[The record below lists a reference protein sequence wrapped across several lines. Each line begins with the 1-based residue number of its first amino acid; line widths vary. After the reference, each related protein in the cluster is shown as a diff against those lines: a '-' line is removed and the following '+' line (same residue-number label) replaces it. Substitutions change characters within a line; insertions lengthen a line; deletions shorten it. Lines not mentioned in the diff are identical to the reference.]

1 MDETNKFLSQ
11 YFHVQFCSE
20 NAGVLEGM
28 MKIVNPDLVM
38 ISLIGAYDI
47 DTSVFFL
54 LSDQYGQ
61 IPVITIG
68 TKEESSKF
76 FKYYE
81 GAQFENLIRPVE
93 NTVIMEAV
101 CRRLKLNEKYVKRET
116 GKEDSGKKRILVVDD
131 NGTALRTMKAMLQDV
146 YEVDLAISGVQ
157 SMTSIGKN
165 RPDLILLDYEMP
177 ICDGKMTLEMILA
190 DEDMKDIPVIFLTAI
205 NDRAN
210 IEAVLKLKPAGYFLK
225 PPVKDR
231 LVSEINKI
239 LG

>member
-1 MDETNKFLSQ
+1 M
-11 YFHVQFCSE
+11 
-20 NAGVLEGM
+20 
-28 MKIVNPDLVM
+28 
-38 ISLIGAYDI
+38 
-47 DTSVFFL
+47 
-54 LSDQYGQ
+54 
-61 IPVITIG
+61 
-68 TKEESSKF
+68 
-76 FKYYE
+76 
-81 GAQFENLIRPVE
+81 
-93 NTVIMEAV
+93 IMEAV

-146 YEVDLAISGVQ
+146 YEVDLAISGAQ
-157 SMTSIGKN
+157 AMTSIGKN

-177 ICDGKMTLEMILA
+177 ICDGKMTLEMIRA